1 MRELALKG
9 LKWSFLQQFLSQIV
23 NYSSVLYLAA
33 KVVPE
38 LHGLITISSIPG
50 GFIGILGTL
59 GIREKI
65 TKEKLLNSDDQAGYL
80 GFILMASLIIF
91 ILTLALSVAVA
102 FFYAHQFNFNILFKT
117 AVLLSLIPS
126 LGLLNNYFEALQYR
140 KFEFKIASLIGIWSI
155 FIGSGIAMI
164 LAFFGQGYLA
174 LVIKLIGPHICI
186 LFAWVYFSRRNLQF
200 TWKPTLYAGFKNFS
214 TFYTFNSI
222 ANYFV
227 RNSDYIIIG
236 KFFPAK
242 ILGQY
247 TIAYKILLFPM
258 KNITSN
264 IQGVMLRVLSKL
276 DFESNRF
283 KERFFL
289 VVSFIAFLVFPMMAF
304 VSVSAGEWVK
314 LAFNSSYT
322 EIKSMIVLLSIVGAF
337 QAVTSPVGVLY
348 ILKEKTRIMFNNS
361 LIIASLIIVTFLFS
375 SIYFSIY
382 WVVLSYTIVWL
393 LLVMPLTVSV
403 AYKIFNFSFSD
414 FIKSVY
420 PSVVSTVL
428 AGLSYFIIKSFLLTT
443 PVACLLIGS
452 FLFIAIYFACYHF
465 MSRKTSNSIAYF
477 LQFLKKKK

>member
-174 LVIKLIGPHICI
+174 LVIKLLGPHICI

-264 IQGVMLRVLSKL
+264 IQGVMLPVLSKL

-289 VVSFIAFLVFPMMAF
+289 VVSFIAFLVFPIMTF

-348 ILKEKTRIMFNNS
+348 ILKEKTRIMFKNS

-465 MSRKTSNSIAYF
+465 MSRKTNNSITYF

>member
-264 IQGVMLRVLSKL
+264 IQGVMLPVLSKL

-289 VVSFIAFLVFPMMAF
+289 VVSFIAFLVFPIMTF

-348 ILKEKTRIMFNNS
+348 ILKEKTRIMFKNS

-465 MSRKTSNSIAYF
+465 MSRKTNNSITYF